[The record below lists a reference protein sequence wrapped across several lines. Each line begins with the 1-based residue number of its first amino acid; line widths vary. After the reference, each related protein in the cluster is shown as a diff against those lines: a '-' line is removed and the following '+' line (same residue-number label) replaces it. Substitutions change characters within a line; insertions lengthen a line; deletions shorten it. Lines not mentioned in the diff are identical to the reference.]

1 MEASVLD
8 GQHGSEK
15 TMGNTAFA
23 PCMCCETQISGGGC
37 GFLPH
42 HSPPSA
48 TIKVSL
54 QDLADTYQPPLQSC
68 VEQGKA
74 SGIMCAYN
82 CVNGVP
88 ACADFNLLSLTAR
101 GKWGFN
107 GYIVSD
113 YDAVKI
119 MFDGHGYT
127 KTLEDAVVD

>member
-48 TIKVSL
+48 TIKDLVVMDLVVVVLEVIRVWCWWIWVSL

-107 GYIVSD
+107 G
-113 YDAVKI
+113 
-119 MFDGHGYT
+119 
-127 KTLEDAVVD
+127 